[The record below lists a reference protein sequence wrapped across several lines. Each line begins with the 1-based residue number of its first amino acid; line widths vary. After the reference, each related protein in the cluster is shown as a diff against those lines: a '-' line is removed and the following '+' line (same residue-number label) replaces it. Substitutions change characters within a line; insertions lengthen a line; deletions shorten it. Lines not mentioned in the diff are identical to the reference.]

1 MKTTFKS
8 YRLAAIVGLTVA
20 VIAASV
26 SCKKYSFVESNEST
40 FLEVE
45 EVNSSILF
53 HYSSTEDLD
62 AGSSGFN
69 QFANYLNYYDSTDAL
84 GTLTIGNVGVANNDT
99 LFQAHTAAFGVLDSN
114 TFHANF
120 FATGITSTIANHRSS
135 VVYANAACD
144 LTVGSSTLTLN
155 TTTEFF
161 QPSEGVDYY
170 ITPYIVVDSILA
182 PQAGHPDSP
191 MTYHRKVI
199 VDVAR
204 LPGYPVRYLGYKIA
218 GGDIFKGHRVNLT
231 FEAPRV
237 ASWTNPEHISV
248 ILLITKQTDG
258 ITTFVNAST
267 NY

>member
-1 MKTTFKS
+1 MKSIIKS
-8 YRLAAIVGLTVA
+8 HKLASVIGLA
-20 VIAASV
+20 GLVIAVTV
-26 SCKKYSFVESNEST
+26 SCNKYSFDETNEST

-53 HYSSTEDLD
+53 HYSSTDDLD
-62 AGSSGFN
+62 AGSTGYD
-69 QFANYLNYYDSTDAL
+69 QMVNYLNFYDSTDAL
-84 GTLTIGNVGVANNDT
+84 GTITLGNVGVANNDT
-99 LFQAHTAAFGVLDSN
+99 IFQSHVAAFGVPDSN

-120 FATGITSTIANHRSS
+120 NPVGITSAISTHRSS
-135 VVYANAACD
+135 AVVANAACE

-161 QPSEGVDYY
+161 QSSQGEDYY

-182 PQAGHPDSP
+182 AQAGHPDTP

-204 LPGYPVRYLGYKIA
+204 LPTYPVRYLGYKIA
-218 GGDIFKGHRVNLT
+218 GGDIHKGYRVNLT

-237 ASWTNPEHISV
+237 AAWTNPDHISV
-248 ILLITKQTDG
+248 ILLITKQNG
-258 ITTFVNAST
+258 GVIEFVNAST